1 MKSTLHAGALIAALA
16 SYLAL
21 FDAPSPRQSAE
32 FDEATLIFELNETD
46 ADAEVVLDVD
56 APGGLAA
63 LRLEYPDGKTVF
75 SLKTKGQALDPVGL
89 KQFAIESGEPD
100 IASILA
106 AFPAGTYRL
115 IGETIMGLAVA
126 SELELSHALV
136 PAPSYVPP
144 DGAVVPTDG
153 VVVQWT
159 PMPGAA
165 SYTVEIEQDEL
176 GFNLTC
182 TVPAFVDSLR
192 VPDGFLLGDTEYEL
206 GVAVTAGNGNVSVAE
221 STFTTL
227 P

>member
-1 MKSTLHAGALIAALA
+1 MKTTLHASALIAALA

-21 FDAPSPRQSAE
+21 FDAPSARPSVE
-32 FDEATLIFELNETD
+32 FDEAKLIFELNETD
-46 ADAEVVLDVD
+46 VDAEVVLDVD
-56 APGGLAA
+56 APDGLRA
-63 LRLEYPDGKTVF
+63 LHLEFPDGKTVF
-75 SLKTKGQALDPVGL
+75 SLKAKGHALDPVGL

-100 IASILA
+100 IASILQ

-115 IGETIMGLAVA
+115 LGETITGLAVE
-126 SELELSHALV
+126 SELELSHDLV
-136 PAPSYVPP
+136 PAPTYAPP
-144 DGAVVPTDG
+144 DGALVPTDG

-159 PMPGAA
+159 LMPGAA

-182 TVPAFVDSLR
+182 TVPAFVDSLQ

-206 GVAVTAGNGNVSVAE
+206 GVAVSAANGNVSVAE